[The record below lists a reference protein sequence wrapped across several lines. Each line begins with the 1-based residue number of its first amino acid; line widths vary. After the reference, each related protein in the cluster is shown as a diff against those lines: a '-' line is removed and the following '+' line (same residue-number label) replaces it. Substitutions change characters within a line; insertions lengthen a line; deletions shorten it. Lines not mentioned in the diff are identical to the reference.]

1 MLFIYSQSHGTALTE
16 SQNRPEKKPHAEPKD
31 EDHAEKIC
39 DEDEHFV
46 NVEKP
51 SDKPSILVVMHHTFN
66 SDHVVA
72 GSRRLVTKPNVL
84 LTVDC
89 LFYEGHFLKC
99 ERNNAAWDEV
109 KKKLEVYDNQKVTLK
124 ASQTL
129 FYIFLAGKTN
139 GAHRDFV
146 KKLEAVGHTET
157 SSPEG
162 CDYIVR
168 FCPVASRVGTDV
180 NAALNKIPDPAA
192 SETVKLAVSC
202 RVAGSRWVI
211 RPVLCGDVNGSAAG
225 CGGGSRRAGAG
236 ESSRWSARTRVYRG
250 LQVERTRAGENKEQK
265 EQGASLWSRQ
275 LFISV
280 FVVTPVLLFGPIMM
294 ADFQVPPLF
303 VACISGSSDVS
314 AGEPVSWN
322 MSDQL
327 VGNKEPPVCVKNDA
341 GNKNCAIR
349 PSVGKDCSEA
359 QNKMPVLGNKFAV
372 ILAGK
377 TNKAHR
383 DFVKKLEAVG
393 QTEVSSPEGCDYV
406 VCFCPVASR
415 VGTDVSEALDRI
427 PADKPSI
434 LVVMHHTF
442 NHDHVVAESRRLVTK
457 SNVHLTLDCLFN
469 GRHFLDCKRNDAA
482 WDEVK
487 KKLGVYDN
495 EELSLSWSLL
505 NWIGFRLLLAL
516 VLEASCCKSTTD
528 SRNRP
533 EKKPHAEPNDE
544 DPDVKRS
551 KVEEHAQTSDKDED
565 FVNVEKPWRTFF
577 VVSAGKTNGAHRDFV
592 KKLEAVGQTEA
603 SSPEGCDY
611 VVCFCPVASRVGTD
625 VSEALDRIPADKPS
639 ILVVMH
645 HTFNHDHVVAES
657 RRLVTKSNVHLTLD
671 CLFNGRH
678 FLDCKRNDAAWD
690 EVKKKL
696 GVYDNEELSLSWSL
710 LNWIGF
716 RLLLALVLEASCCK
730 STTASKS
737 ATDQAP
743 VLKSATDQD
752 QASESVPHQDQA
764 SESVPHQDQASE
776 SVTHQDQASESVPH
790 QDQASK

>member
-109 KKKLEVYDNQKVTLK
+109 KKKLEVYDNQKKVTLK

-180 NAALNKIPDPAA
+180 NAALNKI
-192 SETVKLAVSC
+192 
-202 RVAGSRWVI
+202 
-211 RPVLCGDVNGSAAG
+211 
-225 CGGGSRRAGAG
+225 
-236 ESSRWSARTRVYRG
+236 
-250 LQVERTRAGENKEQK
+250 
-265 EQGASLWSRQ
+265 
-275 LFISV
+275 
-280 FVVTPVLLFGPIMM
+280 
-294 ADFQVPPLF
+294 
-303 VACISGSSDVS
+303 
-314 AGEPVSWN
+314 PVSWN

>member
-109 KKKLEVYDNQKVTLK
+109 KKKLEVYDNQKKVTLK

-427 PADKPSI
+427 PADKPFI

-442 NHDHVVAESRRLVTK
+442 SPDHVVAESRRLVNN
-457 SNVHLTLDCLFN
+457 SHVLLTVDCLFYE
-469 GRHFLDCKRNDAA
+469 GQFLKCERNNAA
-482 WDEVK
+482 WDKVK
-487 KKLGVYDN
+487 KKFIQMRKISFTKMSSHNTFFVLQ
-495 EELSLSWSLL
+495 L
-505 NWIGFRLLLAL
+505 NGRGERKAH
-516 VLEASCCKSTTD
+516 C
-528 SRNRP
+528 
-533 EKKPHAEPNDE
+533 
-544 DPDVKRS
+544 
-551 KVEEHAQTSDKDED
+551 D
-565 FVNVEKPWRTFF
+565 FVNKLKNVGLNE
-577 VVSAGKTNGAHRDFV
+577 VSCPEESHHLVIFCYVTSGDIIH
-592 KKLEAVGQTEA
+592 AVNTLAVYQPTILVLMYHT
-603 SSPEGCDY
+603 SSP
-611 VVCFCPVASRVGTD
+611 
-625 VSEALDRIPADKPS
+625 DR
-639 ILVVMH
+639 
-645 HTFNHDHVVAES
+645 VVAES
-657 RRLVTKSNVHLTLD
+657 RRLLTGTDFKLTVD
-671 CLFNGRH
+671 CLYNEDKI
-678 FLDCKRNDAAWD
+678 LECKHNDEVWD
-690 EVKKKL
+690 EVKKYL
-696 GVYDNEELSLSWSL
+696 GVSDFKVSM
-710 LNWIGF
+710 F
-716 RLLLALVLEASCCK
+716 RDL
-730 STTASKS
+730 
-737 ATDQAP
+737 
-743 VLKSATDQD
+743 
-752 QASESVPHQDQA
+752 
-764 SESVPHQDQASE
+764 
-776 SVTHQDQASESVPH
+776 
-790 QDQASK
+790 